1 MLTTENCAGNCVFF
15 QPLNLVPC
23 PILIGLSHKCE
34 VKVSYGYVDAV
45 WLMIRSHLD
54 TPLQHMETG
63 LPPQIINFHCIFH
76 DIKHPFMETPILQP
90 SCRDISDNVQTHG
103 VPWDADH
110 CHRRGPT
117 HFPRTWA
124 SSGASSKVIEFP
136 LDNMVS
142 INWGT
147 PKLIKVDGFFHGQSY
162 ENMHDLGVALFWETP
177 NMSNVGKTM
186 P

>member
-1 MLTTENCAGNCVFF
+1 
-15 QPLNLVPC
+15 
-23 PILIGLSHKCE
+23 
-34 VKVSYGYVDAV
+34 
-45 WLMIRSHLD
+45 
-54 TPLQHMETG
+54 
-63 LPPQIINFHCIFH
+63 
-76 DIKHPFMETPILQP
+76 
-90 SCRDISDNVQTHG
+90 
-103 VPWDADH
+103 
-110 CHRRGPT
+110 
-117 HFPRTWA
+117 
-124 SSGASSKVIEFP
+124 